1 MARFTR
7 NSQHLRVMTRTSL
20 GGGGLHLFWYVFPLA
35 LLPYLVLAWP
45 LLNTVAGAS
54 AYALI
59 TALGGAVAARSA
71 RRYNVAALTS
81 PLLHWRYWVF
91 YGLALPLYVGVVP
104 SVVLYTRRPCAT
116 GALALVLALA
126 KVGVCMSVCLH
137 RYAAHRAFD
146 ADPPVRLGLGVIGT
160 LAMQGGPIWWASM
173 HRRHHRHC
181 DGARD
186 PHSPVQVGVLGAF
199 AFFARPEYLD
209 VDETFAPAHCDSAAM
224 RVLDRWCFVPVAV
237 EWSVAYAL
245 VGPVGLWVACVSS
258 AYCQCLTLGFNVN
271 NHPKSALADGA
282 GCRAIDSAGDDD
294 AAKGASAMHTL
305 QSFNLLGEGAH
316 KHHHVHP
323 ALWRRPGLDAPQLF
337 VRFLFASG
345 LVHTR
350 S

>member
-1 MARFTR
+1 
-7 NSQHLRVMTRTSL
+7 MTRTSL

-104 SVVLYTRRPCAT
+104 SVVLYTRPCAA

-199 AFFARPEYLD
+199 AFFLSLI
-209 VDETFAPAHCDSAAM
+209 H
-224 RVLDRWCFVPVAV
+224 
-237 EWSVAYAL
+237 
-245 VGPVGLWVACVSS
+245 
-258 AYCQCLTLGFNVN
+258 
-271 NHPKSALADGA
+271 
-282 GCRAIDSAGDDD
+282 I
-294 AAKGASAMHTL
+294 
-305 QSFNLLGEGAH
+305 
-316 KHHHVHP
+316 
-323 ALWRRPGLDAPQLF
+323 
-337 VRFLFASG
+337 
-345 LVHTR
+345 
-350 S
+350 